1 MRAAIISRYGG
12 PDQIE
17 IRNDVPEPSVSEH
30 QVLVRVCAAGLNPLD
45 LRTRAGNLRWFRGDV
60 LPFTPGNDASG
71 VVVRC
76 GSAVTRFREGDEVYG
91 MFDPGERLSWARF
104 TRSGACA
111 EYAVTREDTL
121 ALKPSSLS
129 HEQAAA
135 IPVSCLTAWQV
146 LKDRLA
152 SPGKRVM
159 INGASGGVGVFAV
172 QLAKAL
178 GAHVTAVCSDRHLA
192 AVANLGADEV
202 IDYRQK
208 DIRTLS
214 QRFDIIYDV
223 AVTTS
228 FCRCAHLL
236 EKDGVFISN
245 IATPGSVL
253 ASGLYPLL
261 SLLGFRKRNTFA
273 FVVPSG
279 HNLRDLGAYFDQG
292 VMRPV
297 IDRVFPLDSLADAH
311 RYLENERGLGKVVV
325 QLSGS
330 ATASSLAP

>member
-1 MRAAIISRYGG
+1 MRAAIINRYGG
-12 PDQIE
+12 PEQIQ
-17 IRNDVPEPSVSEH
+17 IRDDLPEPSVSEN

-45 LRTRAGNLRWFRGDV
+45 IRTRAGDLRWFRGDV

-104 TRSGACA
+104 TRSGACS

-146 LKDRLA
+146 LKDRLV
-152 SPGKRVM
+152 SPGTRVM

-178 GAHVTAVCSDRHLA
+178 GANVTAVCSDRHLA
-192 AVANLGADEV
+192 AVASLGADEV

-228 FCRCAHLL
+228 FCQCAHLL
-236 EKDGVFISN
+236 EKDGVFVSN

-253 ASGLYPLL
+253 ASGLYPL
-261 SLLGFRKRNTFA
+261 SSIVGFRKRNTFA
-273 FVVPSG
+273 FVMPSG
-279 HNLRDLGAYFDQG
+279 QDLRDMAVYFDRG

-297 IDRVFPLDSLADAH
+297 IDRVFPLALLPDAH
-311 RYLENERGLGKVVV
+311 RYLENERGLGKVVIQV
-325 QLSGS
+325 S
-330 ATASSLAP
+330 AD